1 MLSQADARR
10 NLDALLSKY
19 YTLSEPS
26 NYAEKRAM
34 SESSVVRQFIDI
46 LLRDV
51 LGWPIE
57 DPARYQYE
65 LVTIAGRPDMT
76 LTPES
81 GGTIFV
87 EAKRFGVIKPLQSN
101 TRDLTRRV
109 ITPAQMSLPG
119 ITTDR
124 TEEEQQA
131 INYAFKNNGEWAI
144 LTNFEVLRLFNARRD
159 WLVLSFEEPAQYRD
173 EFDILWQLAYP
184 NVLKGSLEALSN
196 QRVAPDIDREYL
208 AFINTWREKL
218 ALDLMAQRDKNPWL
232 TGGDGRVDLAALRSV
247 VQQFLDRLVVM
258 RFAEDWLVI
267 NPGTMRA
274 MYEMRKSNPY
284 SPTMRYFL
292 DNLFRRFDEDHN
304 SALFAQGLVDK
315 AVFNDDTLLPLIEK
329 LYEVRYRAMPAD
341 ILGNTYEQYL
351 GKALALDG
359 DDVRT
364 RDNLETRKKQGS
376 YYTPQVIVRYLVRQS
391 LGRALYGTEDG
402 TPHGTPVAGER
413 RRTTQDVASVRV
425 LDSACGSGS
434 FLIEA
439 YYVLKEFYELE
450 IPRIEAEYKAL
461 IARIAL
467 GDAISLD
474 DRVAAQKLE
483 NELKRLQNYPRVI
496 LETHIYGV
504 DLDPQ
509 AAEVAVV
516 NLIMRAME
524 RSTGD
529 RRLPLLLNQN
539 IKVGNGLVG
548 LRADDPRMAE
558 HADALAQIAEL
569 RARLVATPH
578 GTEHDRIIVE
588 LKAATDAVRAKL
600 DAHIT
605 GFSDLERVKPFHWGL
620 EFPEVFYGGN
630 ALTPGFTVI
639 IGNPPWE
646 IVMPEVREYY
656 AQFDARIESQLN
668 RAQVDTRVQ
677 ELDQEHPE
685 RRTEWIALQKAITES
700 AAYYRRSG
708 DYKRQGTAHTA
719 THKLFLERMWGLLTD
734 SGRLGY
740 VIPSGIYTD
749 LGTKDLRQMLLD
761 EGAIQYLF
769 SFSNERF
776 FFNGVHHS
784 FKFCLLG
791 THKGGQGDGF
801 WATFRF
807 NPRVAV
813 KPDDLPA
820 FIANKDNLIYVKRD
834 SIQRFSPESLSV
846 MEFQT
851 ARDYAIA
858 EKIYADHPLVGQKV
872 DDTWNVKFN
881 QEFNMTNDR
890 HLFRDAAYKAQHDA
904 NTGIPSDTG
913 SIVGTTHASS
923 AQRQPEDQAT
933 QQDAQQ
939 RTRHASS
946 LRPLLPLY
954 QGRMIHQFDAFY
966 GEPEFW
972 IADAEAQTLS
982 AELQAQIKTY
992 RVVHRRIARATDART
1007 LISAIVPRNAACE
1020 VNATVVLVT
1029 GNPHEATKLYV
1040 CALLNSFV
1048 LDYLLRYKVSTTLN
1062 MFYMESL
1069 PLPRLTAG
1077 NPFFDAIVPRAARL
1091 VCTRPEFDD
1100 LWREVMGDALTPSP
1114 SPERGVPLG
1123 EGSPE
1128 DSTSAKLQSGSQS
1141 PQESLKV
1148 PRPEGEGFRVRV
1160 PDRQQLRDEIDALV
1174 AHLYG
1179 LTRDEFDHI
1188 LGTFPLV
1195 FPDTDDGR
1203 AKRARLLAVYDA
1215 WMTPTTAVRSPARQS
1230 PPA

>member
-10 NLDALLSKY
+10 SLDVLLDKY
-19 YTLSEPS
+19 YTLSQPS
-26 NYAEKRAM
+26 NYADKRAM

-65 LVTIAGRPDMT
+65 LVTTAGRPDMT

-87 EAKRFGVIKPLQSN
+87 EAKRFGVLKPLQSS

-124 TEEEQQA
+124 SEEEQQA

-208 AFINTWREKL
+208 DFINTWREKL
-218 ALDLMAQRDKNPWL
+218 ALDLMAQRAKNPWL
-232 TGGDGRVDLAALRSV
+232 TGADGRIDLAALRSV
-247 VQQFLDRLVVM
+247 VQQFLDRLVVT

-267 NPGTMRA
+267 NPGTMRG
-274 MYEMRKSNPY
+274 MYEMRRNNPY
-284 SPTMRYFL
+284 APTMRYFL

-304 SALFAQGLVDK
+304 SALFAEGLVDK
-315 AVFNDDTLLPLIEK
+315 AVFNDEALLPLIEK

-351 GKALALDG
+351 GKALTLDG

-402 TPHGTPVAGER
+402 TPHGAPVPSER
-413 RRTTQDVASVRV
+413 RRTTQDVAGVRV

-450 IPRIEAEYKAL
+450 IPRLEAAYKAL

-467 GDAISLD
+467 GDAITLD

-558 HADALAQIAEL
+558 HADALAQIRAL
-569 RARLVATPH
+569 RAQLVATPH
-578 GTEHDRIIVE
+578 GAEHDRIIAE
-588 LKAATDAVRAKL
+588 LQAATNAVRTQL

-620 EFPEVFYGGN
+620 EFPEVFYSIEPSPPAPLPQGEGSPEQSIGVYLQSGGQTSQESLKVPLPEGEGFRVR
-630 ALTPGFTVI
+630 AGFTVI

-646 IVMPEVREYY
+646 ILKPDLREYY
-656 AQFDARIESQLN
+656 AQFDARVESELS
-668 RAQVDTRVQ
+668 RAAAEARIA
-677 ELDQEHPE
+677 ELDAERPE
-685 RRTEWIALQKAITES
+685 RRVEFNAINTSIES
-700 AAYYRRSG
+700 SLAFMRSSG
-708 DYKRQGTAHTA
+708 DYRRQGRGDAA
-719 THKLFLERMWGLLTD
+719 THKLFVERVWGLLAD
-734 SGRLGY
+734 GGRLGF

-761 EGAIQYLF
+761 EGKIQYMYGLA
-769 SFSNERF
+769 NVRMF
-776 FFNGVHHS
+776 FRAVDS
-784 FKFCLLG
+784 RFKFTMLG
-791 THKGGQGDGF
+791 VEKGGMTDK
-801 WATFRF
+801 FRTMF
-807 NPRVAV
+807 LISHAQWPQTTEER
-813 KPDDLPA
+813 DA
-820 FIANKDNLIYVKRD
+820 FDVLRD
-834 SIQRFSPESLSV
+834 VIHDENRIFEMDRQVIQRFSPDSLSV

-858 EKIYADHPLVGQKV
+858 EKLLAAPAIRDEVGDAWKPV
-872 DDTWNVKFN
+872 FASGLHK
-881 QEFNMTNDR
+881 TNDR
-890 HLFRDAAYKAQHDA
+890 KLFNEQGK
-904 NTGIPSDTG
+904 G
-913 SIVGTTHASS
+913 
-923 AQRQPEDQAT
+923 
-933 QQDAQQ
+933 
-939 RTRHASS
+939 
-946 LRPLLPLY
+946 LPIYEGKNLS
-954 QGRMIHQFDAFY
+954 FY
-966 GEPEFW
+966 GDSLAKVELW
-972 IADAEAQTLS
+972 IDHPDPSSIQTDYDKS
-982 AELQAQIKTY
+982 RIAF
-992 RVVHRRIARATDART
+992 RRIARGTDYRT
-1007 LISAIVPRNAACE
+1007 LIVSYIPPESFNMYTLTALKQGALTKSQELFLYACM
-1020 VNATVVLVT
+1020 A
-1029 GNPHEATKLYV
+1029 
-1040 CALLNSFV
+1040 SFV
-1048 LDYLLRYKVSTTLN
+1048 LDWWIRPQVASSVAIFNVGTLPI
-1062 MFYMESL
+1062 F
-1069 PLPRLTAG
+1069 RLTAG

-1091 VCTRPEFDD
+1091 VCTRPAFDD
-1100 LWREVMGDALTPSP
+1100 LWRAVMGDALTLNP
-1114 SPERGVPLG
+1114 SPERRVRLG
-1123 EGSPE
+1123 EGLPE
-1128 DSTSAKLQSGSQS
+1128 DSSGLPS
-1141 PQESLKV
+1141 PSGT
-1148 PRPEGEGFRVRV
+1148 PRSGEGSGVRAGLEV
-1160 PDRQQLRDEIDALV
+1160 RARLRDEIDALV

-1179 LTRDEFDHI
+1179 LTRTEFDHI

-1203 AKRARLLAVYDA
+1203 AKRARLLAVYDEWA
-1215 WMTPTTAVRSPARQS
+1215 GRV
-1230 PPA
+1230 